1 MGNCTSGKELKVC
14 IDKLHTWIL
23 EEIRDIGNYILILKH
38 LELRRW
44 NSNDAKATA
53 LYKMLYVKTGH
64 LKIKRAFSQLEIKK
78 FIDSQ
83 DSILKLIRN
92 LSGLLQEIE
101 KAEKRIRKWKNFGS
115 ALVGLIDSASD
126 IEADRRRG
134 RETVNEIIDD
144 FLEAKKSLNTV
155 SRLAKM
161 MNRKNIPVV
170 KEILDGYF
178 DFFLKADGIC
188 SKVAGYAEKIHSET
202 EKTLGTKS
210 IWAEAENNGMSY
222 LNLRRKALLN
232 LKREIY

>member
-1 MGNCTSGKELKVC
+1 MRERRIFPSSAAKGKDFHHGKLHFRGRAQGLHRQTS

-155 SRLAKM
+155 FRLAKM
-161 MNRKNIPVV
+161 MNNTITSKVEKSIFNRTLFLETCRRRRKNPQR
-170 KEILDGYF
+170 
-178 DFFLKADGIC
+178 
-188 SKVAGYAEKIHSET
+188 
-202 EKTLGTKS
+202 
-210 IWAEAENNGMSY
+210 N
-222 LNLRRKALLN
+222 RKN
-232 LKREIY
+232 TWT